1 MRTLK
6 IFLCGF
12 LLFFFSKDSLNAQVF
27 TGSGG
32 SIITLTDTSRFNIP
46 VTGLANPI
54 DFNYGLESVTINI
67 SHGSDRDIDCF
78 LAAPDGTMIEL
89 TTDNGGT
96 GNNFTNTVFKHS
108 ASTSITSG
116 SAPFTGTF
124 KPEGDLWRVNNN
136 QNGNG
141 TWQLRVIDDSNNGV
155 TGSLTGWSIKFSNTP
170 ALTFIFTESS
180 LPIVIINTNGQ
191 TIPDDPKIIVDMK
204 IIDNGIGLRNHVSDV
219 PNNYDGKIA
228 IEVRGSSSQMF
239 PKKSFGFETRD
250 NSGLVNVDTSLL
262 GMPSEHDWILSA
274 NYTDKSFCRNVVS
287 YQLANEMGHYAVRT
301 KYVDVVLNG
310 QYWGV
315 YVFMESL
322 KRDKNRVDISKLE
335 RTEITAPDITGG
347 YIVKID
353 KTTGSG
359 GDGWTSAY
367 APINHSNGQDIF
379 IQYDYPSTD
388 SIVPSQKAYIKAYV
402 DSFENA
408 LAGNNF
414 RDSIVGYQKF
424 IGNGSWIDYFFSNE
438 LSKNVDGYRISS
450 YLYKDKEKTLKAGP
464 VWDYDIA
471 YGNAN
476 YCDAT
481 DTTGW
486 AYLFSCTGD
495 SWQVPFWWQKLQQDT
510 NYTNQMKCRWTDYRN
525 NVLSLSHINGVIDS
539 IANLLN
545 ESKDWNFN
553 QWPIL
558 GTYVW
563 PNPSPQPSTYAGEIQ
578 NLKNWM
584 SRRLSWL
591 DSNMPGR
598 CNCSLNIV
606 QQNVSCLNACDGQL
620 VAVGT
625 SPYQKTYQWDN
636 GSDND
641 TLSGMCA
648 GIQTVEFTDAIGC
661 KRTATATITQPAL
674 LTVNA
679 TAVNAPCD
687 ASGCAGQATANVSG
701 GTSPF
706 TYAWSDGQTTA
717 TATNLCSG
725 SYSVIVTDA
734 GGCSKTTTVNI
745 VNPSSPIIALNNVTN
760 ATCFNQAGG
769 SASVTVSGGSGP
781 YTYSWSPSGGSNSTA
796 TNLLAGNYTVTA
808 TDVTGCP
815 ASMNIVI
822 SQPTPIIVSVT
833 ETDVRCYGGSTGS
846 AQAAVS
852 GGTGSYQYNW
862 LPGNQ
867 TGSTINNI
875 SAGSYSVTVT
885 DVNNCSR
892 TESVNISQAP
902 VINATVS
909 STPVNCNNGSDGSA
923 SVISSGGTGTLTYLW
938 NVGGQTSSTISGL
951 APGTYNVTVRDSFN
965 CSVNS
970 GVTLTNPTALSAT
983 TSSTTS
989 ICASAT
995 GSAQVSASGGTGTY
1009 TYLWQPNGQT
1019 TSAINN
1025 IVAGNYSV
1033 TITDQRGC
1041 TLEQSVIVNSA
1052 SGMTVAISN
1061 NVSVSCF
1068 GGSNGTATVN
1078 VTGAKAPMTFSW
1090 SPVGGSDSVATNLQ
1104 AGIYSVEIN
1113 DDNGCTTIQ
1122 QVEILQPDQLSI
1134 VSTADSVSCYGGN
1147 NGRIEANVSGGT
1159 RPYTYLW
1166 TPAGGTDSI
1175 ATNLL
1180 AGNYSVR
1187 VTDSHNCSTTQS
1199 ATVLQPTRLSVISSV
1214 VNSTCGLANGEVN
1227 LTPSG
1232 GNAPYNFSW
1241 SPNVSSSAIAT
1252 GLSPGNYTIVVKD
1265 ANLCSR
1271 NLGVTVTTSSLP
1283 DLSVTSIIETSCNST
1298 DDGSIVLSTTGGTG
1312 PYNYTWL
1319 PDVSNTNSATQ
1330 ILGGIYSVVVID
1342 NLGCQDSIGVILP
1355 EPSPLG
1361 ALMIPYDV
1369 SCFGNTD
1376 GRIVASVGGGTM
1388 PYTYLW
1394 TPSGQTTDSATNLSP
1409 GTYSVLLTDDH
1420 GCTAIASALVQSPDP
1435 VVVTSTSSGHTCFA
1449 ECTGSAELSVSGGSA
1464 PYSYLWS
1471 NGETTETISN
1481 GCSGTIDVTISDAL
1495 GCIENRQFTFTQD
1508 DSLSLITSHTDASC
1522 ISCADGTADATVR
1535 GGFPPY
1541 SYSWT
1546 PGNFTTSIV
1555 TGLTAGTY
1563 MICITDSNSCVKCD
1577 SVIVLEPGTSTS
1589 EIKNNSPLY
1598 VYPNPAGD
1606 YAVFAFVT
1614 NESQS
1619 VSVKIFD
1626 VTGKLVQTVV
1636 DGNLDSGEHLF
1647 RVETT
1652 ELVPG
1657 VYFYT
1662 YTNAKSRKTGT
1673 LVISK

>member
-228 IEVRGSSSQMF
+228 IEVRCSSSQMF

-679 TAVNAPCD
+679 SAVNAPCD

-717 TATNLCSG
+717 TATDLCSG

-760 ATCFNQAGG
+760 ATCFN
-769 SASVTVSGGSGP
+769 
-781 YTYSWSPSGGSNSTA
+781 
-796 TNLLAGNYTVTA
+796 
-808 TDVTGCP
+808 
-815 ASMNIVI
+815 
-822 SQPTPIIVSVT
+822 
-833 ETDVRCYGGSTGS
+833 
-846 AQAAVS
+846 
-852 GGTGSYQYNW
+852 
-862 LPGNQ
+862 
-867 TGSTINNI
+867 
-875 SAGSYSVTVT
+875 
-885 DVNNCSR
+885 
-892 TESVNISQAP
+892 
-902 VINATVS
+902 
-909 STPVNCNNGSDGSA
+909 
-923 SVISSGGTGTLTYLW
+923 
-938 NVGGQTSSTISGL
+938 
-951 APGTYNVTVRDSFN
+951 
-965 CSVNS
+965 
-970 GVTLTNPTALSAT
+970 
-983 TSSTTS
+983 
-989 ICASAT
+989 
-995 GSAQVSASGGTGTY
+995 
-1009 TYLWQPNGQT
+1009 
-1019 TSAINN
+1019 
-1025 IVAGNYSV
+1025 
-1033 TITDQRGC
+1033 
-1041 TLEQSVIVNSA
+1041 
-1052 SGMTVAISN
+1052 
-1061 NVSVSCF
+1061 
-1068 GGSNGTATVN
+1068 
-1078 VTGAKAPMTFSW
+1078 
-1090 SPVGGSDSVATNLQ
+1090 
-1104 AGIYSVEIN
+1104 
-1113 DDNGCTTIQ
+1113 
-1122 QVEILQPDQLSI
+1122 
-1134 VSTADSVSCYGGN
+1134 
-1147 NGRIEANVSGGT
+1147 
-1159 RPYTYLW
+1159 
-1166 TPAGGTDSI
+1166 
-1175 ATNLL
+1175 
-1180 AGNYSVR
+1180 
-1187 VTDSHNCSTTQS
+1187 
-1199 ATVLQPTRLSVISSV
+1199 
-1214 VNSTCGLANGEVN
+1214 
-1227 LTPSG
+1227 
-1232 GNAPYNFSW
+1232 
-1241 SPNVSSSAIAT
+1241 
-1252 GLSPGNYTIVVKD
+1252 
-1265 ANLCSR
+1265 
-1271 NLGVTVTTSSLP
+1271 
-1283 DLSVTSIIETSCNST
+1283 
-1298 DDGSIVLSTTGGTG
+1298 
-1312 PYNYTWL
+1312 
-1319 PDVSNTNSATQ
+1319 
-1330 ILGGIYSVVVID
+1330 
-1342 NLGCQDSIGVILP
+1342 
-1355 EPSPLG
+1355 
-1361 ALMIPYDV
+1361 
-1369 SCFGNTD
+1369 
-1376 GRIVASVGGGTM
+1376 
-1388 PYTYLW
+1388 
-1394 TPSGQTTDSATNLSP
+1394 
-1409 GTYSVLLTDDH
+1409 
-1420 GCTAIASALVQSPDP
+1420 
-1435 VVVTSTSSGHTCFA
+1435 
-1449 ECTGSAELSVSGGSA
+1449 
-1464 PYSYLWS
+1464 
-1471 NGETTETISN
+1471 
-1481 GCSGTIDVTISDAL
+1481 
-1495 GCIENRQFTFTQD
+1495 
-1508 DSLSLITSHTDASC
+1508 
-1522 ISCADGTADATVR
+1522 
-1535 GGFPPY
+1535 
-1541 SYSWT
+1541 
-1546 PGNFTTSIV
+1546 
-1555 TGLTAGTY
+1555 
-1563 MICITDSNSCVKCD
+1563 
-1577 SVIVLEPGTSTS
+1577 
-1589 EIKNNSPLY
+1589 
-1598 VYPNPAGD
+1598 
-1606 YAVFAFVT
+1606 
-1614 NESQS
+1614 
-1619 VSVKIFD
+1619 
-1626 VTGKLVQTVV
+1626 
-1636 DGNLDSGEHLF
+1636 
-1647 RVETT
+1647 
-1652 ELVPG
+1652 
-1657 VYFYT
+1657 
-1662 YTNAKSRKTGT
+1662 
-1673 LVISK
+1673 